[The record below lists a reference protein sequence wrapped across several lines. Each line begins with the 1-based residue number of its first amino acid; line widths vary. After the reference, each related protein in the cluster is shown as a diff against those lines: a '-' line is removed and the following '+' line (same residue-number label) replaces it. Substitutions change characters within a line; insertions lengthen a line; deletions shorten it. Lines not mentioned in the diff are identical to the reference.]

1 MGFKPRGFTVEDMT
15 EELAANVSDA
25 LAVETAKFEKQARKD
40 ADYVKDEL
48 QRGTF
53 DNNQSIIGLEY
64 EFYAVT
70 DGRWT
75 RSDSE
80 RASSLMRVPRRLLN
94 MIGFERELGLH
105 NAEMLTSPQPLNAEG
120 LSAQESEVRARLRA
134 ALDCTKAEGIRL
146 VSDGLWTVAPT
157 GESAR
162 RYLCDSIEDHGIRIA
177 TNMSNAVRYHA
188 MANGPLAANTMQ
200 IDAPH
205 VSLSADTV
213 MPESLITSIQPH
225 FQVAY
230 ANDLSRYFNYALRLA
245 GPVLALSVNSPFFPP
260 ELYDEVEPQQILADG
275 YAENRISVFES
286 VLNTNEMK
294 KVRFPRDLENTED
307 AIDRVAAD
315 GTIVPM
321 PVPRG
326 NRFDDN
332 FATLRRKHG
341 TYWRWVRPVFDGKT
355 RSSANARIEFRPLP
369 AQPTV
374 RDSVSLQALF
384 AGLMESLPQREH
396 PVINQSWSTAKQ
408 NFYAAVQDG
417 LDANLQWVCHDGVE
431 KSEPESIFTDIL
443 AHAKDGLTSA
453 GCSATVADSYL
464 DPLRFRVNHR
474 LTPAGWKID
483 QVKDELAHGA
493 TFSEAISEM
502 QQEYI
507 SQQRS
512 TLLEGSFSDW
522 DR

>member
-80 RASSLMRVPRRLLN
+80 RATSLMRVPRRLLN

-120 LSAQESEVRARLRA
+120 LTAQESEVRARLRA

-294 KVRFPRDLENTED
+294 KVRFPRDLESTETLLT
-307 AIDRVAAD
+307 ALQRMEQSSRCQCRVEIDL
-315 GTIVPM
+315 TITLP
-321 PVPRG
+321 
-326 NRFDDN
+326 RFDGNMAHTGDG
-332 FATLRRKHG
+332 FDQYLTVRHG
-341 TYWRWVRPVFDGKT
+341 PPQTRASSSDRFLHSQLFVIQFRFKLSSPVSWRV
-355 RSSANARIEFRPLP
+355 SHSANI
-369 AQPTV
+369 Q
-374 RDSVSLQALF
+374 
-384 AGLMESLPQREH
+384 
-396 PVINQSWSTAKQ
+396 
-408 NFYAAVQDG
+408 
-417 LDANLQWVCHDGVE
+417 
-431 KSEPESIFTDIL
+431 
-443 AHAKDGLTSA
+443 
-453 GCSATVADSYL
+453 
-464 DPLRFRVNHR
+464 
-474 LTPAGWKID
+474 
-483 QVKDELAHGA
+483 
-493 TFSEAISEM
+493 
-502 QQEYI
+502 
-507 SQQRS
+507 
-512 TLLEGSFSDW
+512 
-522 DR
+522 